1 MEDRQIVYTVNDLV
15 EILQFN
21 RTAIIRFIKSGD
33 LKASYI
39 GNQYRIKKENLDE
52 FLLSKERH
60 TKKW

>member
-21 RTAIIRFIKSGD
+21 RTAIIRYIKKGE

-39 GNQYRIKKENLDE
+39 GNQYRIKKESLDA
-52 FLLSKERH
+52 FLESKR
-60 TKKW
+60 K

>member
-21 RTAIIRFIKSGD
+21 RTAIIRFIKSGE

-39 GNQYRIKKENLDE
+39 GNQYRIKKESLDD
-52 FLLSKERH
+52 FLMSKERQ
-60 TKKW
+60 TKK